1 MGDLNRKICD
11 YIAKEW
17 IGETQAKTEF
27 ALNHN
32 IDEKT
37 VRRIY
42 NDKNYTITLYTLNK
56 ICEARNIKLSEFFKL
71 IEEQSGSKINDDFVL
86 KTNIKKDA

>member
-11 YIAKEW
+11 FIAAEW

-37 VRRIY
+37 ARRIY
-42 NDKNYTITLYTLNK
+42 NDEKYTITLYTLNK
-56 ICEARNIKLSEFFKL
+56 ICESRNIKLSEFFKL
-71 IEEQSGSKINDDFVL
+71 IDK
-86 KTNIKKDA
+86 

>member
-1 MGDLNRKICD
+1 MDLERKICE
-11 YIAKEW
+11 YISSEW
-17 IGETQAKTEF
+17 IGDTQAKTQF

-42 NDKNYTITLYTLNK
+42 SDKTYKISLYTLNK
-56 ICEARNIKLSEFFKL
+56 ICEARGLKLSEFFM
-71 IEEQSGSKINDDFVL
+71 KIGR
-86 KTNIKKDA
+86 

>member
-1 MGDLNRKICD
+1 MSDLDKKICE
-11 YIAKEW
+11 YISKEW

-37 VRRIY
+37 ARRICGDRNY
-42 NDKNYTITLYTLNK
+42 NITLYTLNK
-56 ICEARNIKLSEFFKL
+56 ICEARNVKLSEFFRM
-71 IEEQSGSKINDDFVL
+71 IEL
-86 KTNIKKDA
+86 

>member
-1 MGDLNRKICD
+1 MADFNRLICD
-11 YIAKEW
+11 YIATNW
-17 IGETQAKTEF
+17 IGNEQAKTQF

-37 VRRIY
+37 ARRIFSDKKY
-42 NDKNYTITLYTLNK
+42 NITLFTLNK

-71 IEEQSGSKINDDFVL
+71 IDL
-86 KTNIKKDA
+86 

>member
-11 YIAKEW
+11 FIASEW

-37 VRRIY
+37 ARRIY
-42 NDKNYTITLYTLNK
+42 NDKTYTITLYTLNK
-56 ICEARNIKLSEFFKL
+56 ICEARNIMLSEFFKL
-71 IEEQSGSKINDDFVL
+71 LDL
-86 KTNIKKDA
+86 

>member
-1 MGDLNRKICD
+1 MSDLDKKICE
-11 YIAKEW
+11 YISKEW

-37 VRRIY
+37 ARRIY
-42 NDKNYTITLYTLNK
+42 NDRNYNITLYTLNK
-56 ICEARNIKLSEFFKL
+56 ICEARNVKLSEFFRM
-71 IEEQSGSKINDDFVL
+71 IEL
-86 KTNIKKDA
+86 